1 MRRSTRSVTTAR
13 AQAVA
18 ALADRERR
26 QRAFIVWFL
35 GRLVPQ
41 LPPAVAMV
49 IAGMVIPDG
58 SHEAPFEV

>member
-1 MRRSTRSVTTAR
+1 M
-13 AQAVA
+13 A